1 MPDIIGQILQ
11 RLEALEAAVNGRTS
25 EYFDRKLFKAEVAL
39 REGVVARTIDRNV
52 AAGRFPPPDGVTNG
66 HAWWWLATLER
77 HDRAVAAKPATT
89 RTPPNAA
96 PPRGRSAR
104 DAEMKG
110 LRLRGRIPEARKDRD
125 VKELKARVPRSNG
138 RGRRVTLVSP
148 GEQTACRLRSA
159 GGDDAAGPPECRSFP
174 DDDR

>member
-11 RLEALEAAVNGRTS
+11 RLEALETAVHGRAS
-25 EYFDRKLFKAEVAL
+25 EHFDRKLFKPQVAL
-39 REGVVARTIDRNV
+39 REGVVARTIERNV

-89 RTPPNAA
+89 HTPPNAG
-96 PPRGRSAR
+96 PPRGRSGR

-110 LRLRGRIPEARKDRD
+110 LRLRGAKSRCEGIQGEGAPIERARTAGD
-125 VKELKARVPRSNG
+125 ARVARGADGLFPKD
-138 RGRRVTLVSP
+138 GRR
-148 GEQTACRLRSA
+148 
-159 GGDDAAGPPECRSFP
+159 
-174 DDDR
+174 